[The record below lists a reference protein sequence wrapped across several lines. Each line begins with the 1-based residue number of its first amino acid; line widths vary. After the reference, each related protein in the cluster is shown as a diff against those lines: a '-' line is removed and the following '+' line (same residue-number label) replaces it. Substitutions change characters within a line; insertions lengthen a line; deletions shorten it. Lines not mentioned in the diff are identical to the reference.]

1 MSKVII
7 NSKLISK
14 NDKDYLKDYK
24 GLMNDNSIIYN
35 HGGIQSKITIDGESV
50 IIKRISKEADLTL
63 SFKENKSLD
72 TDYIIKDVGIVK
84 VTTNTK
90 HLMIKENEIMI
101 EYDIY
106 MNGVYS
112 DTFEYNLKWS
122 DVK

>member
-35 HGGIQSKITIDGESV
+35 HSGIQSKITIDGESV

-63 SFKENKSLD
+63 SFKENESLD